1 MKIKPEFLG
10 ADIYVAKYGHKV
22 EVRESNIQ
30 LLLSL
35 GINYIFEVE
44 EKQNDKDRKKSK

>member
-1 MKIKPEFLG
+1 MEIKPEFLG
-10 ADIYVAKYGHKV
+10 AVIYSKHLDSNI
-22 EVRESNIQ
+22 EVKESNTE